1 MAVHHQD
8 SQGDEDVT
16 IIETIDTTVTVT
28 DDTTGDDVMVM
39 LMEPIFAAFIGTWV
53 GVSSLPGLITWA
65 GDGVVMI
72 GSFMVIRSGAK
83 SRETIDA
90 TEAMQQYE
98 AEEEQI
104 PGTPKLLMRSPLI
117 VKDKYEKKD
126 MELGGFRRPR
136 ANSDAHR
143 VIWSP
148 GPSTLRK
155 RRLGRQESY

>member
-104 PGTPKLLMRSPLI
+104 PGTPKLLMRSPPLI

-126 MELGGFRRPR
+126 MELGGFRRP
-136 ANSDAHR
+136 
-143 VIWSP
+143 

>member
-1 MAVHHQD
+1 
-8 SQGDEDVT
+8 
-16 IIETIDTTVTVT
+16 
-28 DDTTGDDVMVM
+28 MVM

-117 VKDKYEKKD
+117 VKDKYEKKY